1 MVKITCA
8 AYGCGYF
15 WHGNRIAGQDT
26 DLLLCNWCYDAGRE
40 AIPDKT
46 QRGLPRY
53 SPMHSSWRRSASVA
67 RPRAVRPPGQR
78 AGANGN
84 HMADFKRQIAT
95 LEQAELKIKL
105 EECDRSI
112 AALGE
117 LPMLADKKGELENK
131 RDLIIAKLTPAAAA
145 EAQKDMPPS
154 ASKREGQLREISGS
168 IKALSEVGGDLNKP
182 IIDALREQQSAL
194 KKAIDETKSSE
205 EQLKIQQD
213 ALVRHQDKEI
223 KKQATVLNKEKE
235 LKEARDGLSTVQK
248 QIKQCKSQIALL
260 SATHK
265 KEPADGLQ
273 LTPNRVFEHCKSWT
287 GAQQVEH
294 AEKLF
299 RASVS
304 HGSITVDGAL
314 GVIASHG
321 VAREKQKASW
331 LMHFEEE
338 NARLRQSHDRLEAAL
353 REYKAAN
360 PSDFIMSPKRAARSE
375 DDVAYACGTGIAGK
389 PPPFP
394 GTQTLE
400 DDDEE
405 LSLSKVLESQR
416 EVRTKELRNTQ
427 LFNAEAEVLNQQAIQ
442 RLLAKPH
449 DQVLQHLRYP
459 DGKVPPRD
467 EIEILCNIYLFADAL
482 QPGTESSVMTRAT
495 AGSAASSTNGL
506 PQTHPA
512 AHMSGVQADIVDL
525 DGEDVVPAEAAAAGI
540 PNSKSP
546 AKPTQDDK
554 EVFHFGNQPPDPGDQ
569 TMPAKP
575 ASRTSRSASRNQTVE
590 VVDEDGES
598 RKVIV
603 AGKIRDADPQKV
615 ADAGNSSR
623 TTNTVT
629 QRNAA
634 KEALLKERRSSEEG
648 DTHEEVTPEPAGSD
662 PSISQTQ
669 AVDLSGNF
677 VYKETG
683 EAVSIEDLD
692 RVLRNPPELISMY
705 IFKKESQPF
714 TLEEIQCWQEAHGI
728 QASEIAAGY
737 IDQWQKQ
744 SNEVVERQGLDNGR
758 AATLN
763 HRSEPMGA

>member
-15 WHGNRIAGQDT
+15 WHGNRIAGQDV
-26 DLLLCNWCYDAGRE
+26 DMMLCNWCYDAGRE
-40 AIPDKT
+40 VIPDKT

-53 SPMHSSWRRSASVA
+53 SPMHNSWRRSASVG
-67 RPRAVRPPGQR
+67 RPRAVRPPDPK
-78 AGANGN
+78 AGGNGN
-84 HMADFKRQIAT
+84 RKVEFKRQIAT
-95 LEQAELKIKL
+95 LDQAELKTKL

-112 AALGE
+112 IALGE
-117 LPMLADKKGELENK
+117 LPMLADKKGELEDK
-131 RDLIIAKLTPAAAA
+131 REIIIAKLSPDAAA
-145 EAQKDMPPS
+145 EAQKDLPPS
-154 ASKREGQLREISGS
+154 TSKREAQLREISGS

-182 IIDALREQQSAL
+182 IIDALREQQSTL
-194 KKAIDETKSSE
+194 RKAIDETKSSE

-213 ALVRHQDKEI
+213 ALVKHQDKEI
-223 KKQATVLNKEKE
+223 KKQGTVLNKEKE
-235 LKEARDGLSTVQK
+235 LKEARDGLRVVQE
-248 QIKQCKSQIALL
+248 QIKECKNRIAVL
-260 SATHK
+260 SATVK
-265 KEPADGLQ
+265 REPDDDLQ

-299 RASVS
+299 RAAVS

-321 VAREKQKASW
+321 VAREKQKAS
-331 LMHFEEE
+331 LLIQFEEE

-360 PSDFIMSPKRAARSE
+360 PSEFLMSPKRGARSE
-375 DDVAYACGTGIAGK
+375 DEAAYARATSIVGK
-389 PPPFP
+389 PSSLP
-394 GTQTLE
+394 GMHSVE
-400 DDDEE
+400 DDEE
-405 LSLSKVLESQR
+405 VLTLSDALETQR
-416 EVRTKELRNTQ
+416 EVRTKELRSMQ
-427 LFNAEAEVLNQQAIQ
+427 LFNSDGEVLDQQAIQ
-442 RLLAKPH
+442 RMLVKTN

-459 DGKVPPRD
+459 DGIVPPRD
-467 EIEILCNIYLFADAL
+467 EIEILCNIYLFANAL
-482 QPGTESSVMTRAT
+482 QPGTESSVRTRAT
-495 AGSAASSTNGL
+495 VGSVASSISGL
-506 PQTHPA
+506 PETHPA

-525 DGEDVVPAEAAAAGI
+525 DGEDSVPVEAAAAGI

-546 AKPTQDDK
+546 IRPTEDDK
-554 EVFHFGNQPPDPGDQ
+554 EVFQFGNQPPDPGDQ
-569 TMPAKP
+569 TMPVKSAF
-575 ASRTSRSASRNQTVE
+575 RTSRSASRNQTVD
-590 VVDEDGES
+590 VVDEDGDS

-615 ADAGNSSR
+615 AEAGNSLR

-648 DTHEEVTPEPAGSD
+648 EAQEEVTPEPSGSD
-662 PSISQTQ
+662 QVISQTQ
-669 AVDLSGNF
+669 AVDFNGNI

-683 EAVSIEDLD
+683 EAVSIEDLG

-705 IFKKESQPF
+705 IFKKEGQPF
-714 TLEEIQCWQEAHGI
+714 TLEEIQSWQEAQGI
-728 QASEIAAGY
+728 QASEMVAHG
-737 IDQWQKQ
+737 Q
-744 SNEVVERQGLDNGR
+744 SMDVAERQGLDNGR